1 MAVEN
6 ASLVSASLRLLES
19 LGPLPEPAARPFF
32 IAASGLPGTGK
43 SYFCRK
49 LVERLPAVLLESDAL
64 RKTIFAAPSYS
75 AEESTRLFRAIH
87 TLIERLLSKG
97 ISVVLDAT
105 NLSERNREY
114 LYSITDRLGVKL
126 ILVRISAP
134 AEVVRKRLEQRRTFP
149 PETSDADWAVYE
161 KMKTSVEKIRRNHYS
176 VDTSKD
182 ISSVIDRIV
191 REALR

>member
-1 MAVEN
+1 VAVEN

-32 IAASGLPGTGK
+32 IAVSGLPGTGK

-49 LVERLPAVLLESDAL
+49 LVERLPAVLFQSDAL

-75 AEESTRLFRAIH
+75 AEESTHLFRAIH

-114 LYSITDRLGVKL
+114 LYSITDRLGAKL

-134 AEVVRKRLEQRRTFP
+134 AEVVRERLEKRRAVP
-149 PETSDADWAVYE
+149 SETSDADWTVYE
-161 KMKTSVEKIRRNHYS
+161 KMKTSVEKIRRKHYS

-182 ISSVIDRIV
+182 ISSAIDRIA

>member
-1 MAVEN
+1 MEN
-6 ASLVSASLRLLES
+6 ANLVSASLRLLES

-32 IAASGLPGTGK
+32 IAVSGLPGTGK

-49 LVERLPAVLLESDAL
+49 LAERLPVVLLESDAL
-64 RKTIFAAPSYS
+64 RKTIFAASSYS
-75 AEESTRLFRAIH
+75 AEESTHLFRAIH

-114 LYSITDRLGVKL
+114 LYSIADRLGVKL

-149 PETSDADWAVYE
+149 SETSDADWAVYE
-161 KMKTSVEKIRRNHYS
+161 KMKTSVEKIRRKHYS

-182 ISSVIDRIV
+182 ISSAIGRIV
-191 REALR
+191 QEALR